1 MSVSEINGKAELE
14 LAMQDCLVTGT
25 GVMLGG
31 KHIPIEEFKPSDS
44 VTISR
49 ECYWAYVPQEEY
61 WQTSCEEAFA
71 LNEGSPEDNNFK
83 HCCYCGG
90 KLKQALQTEES

>member
-1 MSVSEINGKAELE
+1 MIASDQDYEFCSVCAPQAASGDKKTLNELFHATTSP
-14 LAMQDCLVTGT
+14 L
-25 GVMLGG
+25 
-31 KHIPIEEFKPSDS
+31 PSTDS

-90 KLKQALQTEES
+90 ELKQAK